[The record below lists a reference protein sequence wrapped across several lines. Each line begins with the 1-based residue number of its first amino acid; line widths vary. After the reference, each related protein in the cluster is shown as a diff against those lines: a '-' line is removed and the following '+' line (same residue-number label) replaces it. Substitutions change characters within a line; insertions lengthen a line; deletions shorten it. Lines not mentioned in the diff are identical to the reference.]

1 MRNLPHNRQQL
12 HQPPN
17 LWQKKSIAETVSN
30 LLKT

>member
-1 MRNLPHNRQQL
+1 MRNLPHNRLL